1 MQPFRKLTAV
11 AAPLRRVN
19 VDTDAISPGSQLL
32 KVSVA
37 KNGYGPCLF
46 YNWRHRE
53 DGTEEPDFVLNKPRY
68 RTAGILL
75 AGHNF
80 ACGSSREVAVWAL
93 RDYGFRCVIAPSFGN
108 IFYSNALKN
117 GLLPVVIPEQ
127 DVESIADEVE
137 QSNVPGRVTVDL
149 ERREVTS
156 PFGRAYAFSIAENH
170 RQALLHGLDAIS
182 ATLRFA
188 DEIVAFQRQDRRRR
202 AWAYFG
208 GPGITLESF
217 DQASR
222 TEDTR

>member
-1 MQPFRKLTAV
+1 MQPFRKVTAV

-19 VDTDAISPGSQLL
+19 VDTDAITPGSQLL

-53 DGTEEPDFVLNKPRY
+53 DGTEEPDFVLNKPAY
-68 RTAGILL
+68 RTASILL

-117 GLLPVVIPEQ
+117 GLLPVVLAEE
-127 DVESIADEVE
+127 DVEAIADEVE
-137 QSNVPGRVTVDL
+137 QSKAAGLVTVDL
-149 ERREVTS
+149 ESGEVVS
-156 PFGRAYAFSIAENH
+156 PYGNVYGFKIAENH

-188 DEIVAFQRQDRRRR
+188 DKIVAFQERDRRRR

-208 GPGITLESF
+208 GPGLCMASF
-217 DQASR
+217 DSGATKS
-222 TEDTR
+222 